1 MQKKTFTIDETTAL
15 YLRLIH
21 DVTGASASEI
31 IRRSVDEY
39 YWATK
44 NRMPDAMNDA
54 MNKYRV
60 EQGWDPITNEKPEV

>member
-15 YLRLIH
+15 YLRLIN

-31 IRRSVDEY
+31 IRRSVDAY

-44 NRMPDAMNDA
+44 NRLPDAMQSA
-54 MNKYRV
+54 IEKYRF
-60 EQGWDPITNEKPEV
+60 EQGLNPADGKPLDD